1 MRRWI
6 EVKLSRLRPCNVFL
20 HDRWEGGRRTVKKTV
35 FLTCAQEE
43 STDSARK
50 SRKNLL
56 KWRRPLAEEI
66 RERTGKTES
75 LLCLIKTDKR
85 VLRFKW
91 SLQLSAAHI
100 SRNASPGAGAWEP
113 SLYTL
118 NRLSSSVKRRNQIK
132 SREINPDKGIK
143 IEIDFTA
150 VKPSNWRL
158 N

>member
-75 LLCLIKTDKR
+75 LSCLIKTDTR

-100 SRNASPGAGAWEP
+100 SRSAIPSPGPREP
-113 SLYTL
+113 CPCAL
-118 NRLSSSVKRRNQIK
+118 NRLPSSVERRNQIK
-132 SREINPDKGIK
+132 IKGKNPDKWVK
-143 IEIDFTA
+143 IEN
-150 VKPSNWRL
+150 S
-158 N
+158 